1 MNAYLHPHVLTVQ
14 EMVAQ
19 PVRQREKLTPL
30 ACAAIAGVVRNAQS
44 GNLPLFTSTL
54 GLGSFEFRNMVDEC
68 LTGADADALR
78 QIPAFFH
85 VINAANVPR
94 HFAALVRL
102 FMEHRSAA
110 HAERPVRWLTHAMV
124 AAAFGYQP
132 MWKDMDLDS
141 AADTSQLMDD
151 YFPSLAKGNHN
162 AEGWKRHLF
171 LTLGNSVGITDMEI
185 PGCQDCENYHRCFAI
200 TQM

>member
-14 EMVAQ
+14 ESVARPAPQ
-19 PVRQREKLTPL
+19 KEKLTAL

-68 LTGADADALR
+68 LTGADADSLR

-110 HAERPVRWLTHAMV
+110 HAERPVRWLAHTLA
-124 AAAFGYQP
+124 AAAFGYRP
-132 MWKDMDLDS
+132 MWQDMNLQS
-141 AADTSQLMDD
+141 AADISQLMTD
-151 YFPSLAKGNHN
+151 YFPSLAEGNHH
-162 AEGWKRHLF
+162 AEGWKRYLF
-171 LTLGNSVGITDMEI
+171 LMPGHALEHADGCV

-200 TQM
+200 AKM